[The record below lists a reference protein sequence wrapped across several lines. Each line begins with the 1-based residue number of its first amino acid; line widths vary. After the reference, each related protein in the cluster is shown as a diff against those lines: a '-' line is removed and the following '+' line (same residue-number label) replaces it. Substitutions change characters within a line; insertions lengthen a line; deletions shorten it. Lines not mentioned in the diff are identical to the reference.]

1 MEKGLRDSSIRVKQK
16 FCSHIKQLSSIDNL
30 LSTVKLYQIEDAPLE
45 EEAYV
50 HFRIIPIERMPP
62 PSINELQVISLFLC
76 IILGTKVH
84 QLFLK
89 HL

>member
-1 MEKGLRDSSIRVKQK
+1 MEKGFRDSSIRVKQK

-30 LSTVKLYQIEDAPLE
+30 LSTVKLHQIEDAPLE

-76 IILGTKVH
+76 IILGTKVPSAVS
-84 QLFLK
+84 
-89 HL
+89 